1 VEQGMTKAVF
11 PGLDGKAVIVT
22 GGASGIGAQ
31 IVKTLVS
38 QGARVGFIDRT
49 ADAGHALAAS
59 LQGAAIPPI
68 FAEMDLTDLDQLES
82 AVPRLIDR
90 LQGADVLVNNA
101 ANDDRHALAD
111 ITPAFWRNRMA
122 VNLDHFIFMSK
133 AVLPAMQRAGGGS
146 IVNMGSC
153 SWRLGLAGMTAYV
166 TAKAAIEG
174 MTNGLAR
181 ELGPQRIRVNCVIPG
196 FIRTPRQVE
205 KWLTPELEKI
215 IFDGQ
220 CLPDFIEAEDVANMV
235 AFLASDAA
243 RMCTSGTYTVD
254 GGWI

>member
-1 VEQGMTKAVF
+1 MTKAVF
-11 PGLDGKAVIVT
+11 PGLDGQAVIVT

-49 ADAGHALAAS
+49 ADAGHSLSAS
-59 LQGAAIPPI
+59 LQSAAIPPI

>member
-1 VEQGMTKAVF
+1 MTKAVF
-11 PGLDGKAVIVT
+11 PGLVGKAVIVT

-59 LQGAAIPPI
+59 LQSAAIPPI

>member
-1 VEQGMTKAVF
+1 MTKAVF

-49 ADAGHALAAS
+49 ADVGHALAAS
-59 LQGAAIPPI
+59 LQSAAIPPI

>member
-1 VEQGMTKAVF
+1 MTKAVF

-31 IVKTLVS
+31 IVKTLVA

-59 LQGAAIPPI
+59 LQSAAIPPI

-133 AVLPAMQRAGGGS
+133 AVLPAMQRAGRGS

-174 MTNGLAR
+174 LTNGLAR

-205 KWLTPELEKI
+205 KWLTPELERI
-215 IFDGQ
+215 IFAGQ

-235 AFLASDAA
+235 AFLGSDAA

>member
-1 VEQGMTKAVF
+1 MTKAVF
-11 PGLDGKAVIVT
+11 PGLQGKAVIVT

-49 ADAGHALAAS
+49 AEAGHALAAS
-59 LQGAAIPPI
+59 LQSAAIPPI

-82 AVPRLIDR
+82 AVPQLIDR
-90 LQGADVLVNNA
+90 LQGAEVLVNNA

-111 ITPAFWRNRMA
+111 ITPAFWRDRMA

-133 AVLPAMQRAGGGS
+133 AVLPAMQRAGGGA

-174 MTNGLAR
+174 LTNGLAR
-181 ELGPQRIRVNCVIPG
+181 ELGPHRIRVNCVIPG
-196 FIRTPRQVE
+196 FIRTPRQVD
-205 KWLTPELEKI
+205 KWLTPELERI
-215 IFDGQ
+215 IFAGQ

-235 AFLASDAA
+235 AFLASDGA